1 MTADKQKQGAKT
13 MTNFNATIQKVQ
25 ARFNCDK
32 GAAIAIIGR
41 MRWGL

>member
-1 MTADKQKQGAKT
+1 MTD
-13 MTNFNATIQKVQ
+13 FNATVQKVQ

-41 MRWGL
+41 MRKINLARLARF